1 MPDLSTNHIRRYAAL
16 VVVSGVWSS
25 SLIAD
30 VCVVDCCDAIV
41 KLFSDA
47 SASSFRAFAI
57 DRADLSQLADGM
69 AMSA

>member
-1 MPDLSTNHIRRYAAL
+1 M
-16 VVVSGVWSS
+16 
-25 SLIAD
+25 AD

-47 SASSFRAFAI
+47 PASSFRAFAI